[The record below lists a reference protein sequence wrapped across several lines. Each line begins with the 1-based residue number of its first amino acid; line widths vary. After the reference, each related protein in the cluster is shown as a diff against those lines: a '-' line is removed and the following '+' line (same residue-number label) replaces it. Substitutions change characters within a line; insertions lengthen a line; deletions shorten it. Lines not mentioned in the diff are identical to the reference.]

1 MARPTKDERDVA
13 RFDRYLLRQSL
24 TLFGF
29 FALVL
34 VLVYWINRAVVLFDQ
49 LIADGQ
55 SAAVFLE
62 LSLLSLPNIIRIVL
76 PLSAFVASLYV
87 TNRLTADSELVVVQ
101 ATGFSPFR
109 LARPFLVF
117 GVIVCLLT
125 GALTHFLVPASHA
138 RTAAREHEI
147 AQNATARLLQEGQF
161 LTPIAGVTLYIR
173 EVTPAGELRD
183 LFITDA
189 RSAVETVTYTAGS
202 AYLVRADGAPHL
214 VMLSGMVQ
222 TLRHADRRLVTTSF
236 NDLSYDI
243 SAMMPQEPNARR
255 APRELP
261 TWELLRASPE
271 LQAETG
277 RSAGRLVS
285 EGHDR
290 NAQAL
295 LGVVGALIGF
305 SALMVGNFSRFG
317 LWKQMAGSVL
327 LVILVKLLEAAVV
340 PPVRADAAMW
350 PLLYLPSAF
359 GGLAALSLLTIAAR
373 PALFQRK
380 IAP

>member
-1 MARPTKDERDVA
+1 MA

-55 SAAVFLE
+55 SAGVFLE

-87 TNRLTADSELVVVQ
+87 TNRLTSESELVVVQ
-101 ATGFSPFR
+101 ATGYSPFR
-109 LARPFLVF
+109 LARPFFIF
-117 GVIVCLLT
+117 GLIVCLLT
-125 GALTHFLVPASHA
+125 GILTHFLVPASHS
-138 RTAAREHEI
+138 RTAARESEI

-161 LTPIAGVTLYIR
+161 LNPVDGVTLYIR
-173 EVTPAGELRD
+173 EITPAGELRD
-183 LFITDA
+183 LYIDDS
-189 RSAVETVTYTAGS
+189 RSAVESVTYTATS
-202 AYLVRADGAPHL
+202 AYLVQAADAPHL

-243 SAMMPQEPNARR
+243 SPMLPTSTATGR
-255 APRELP
+255 AVRELS
-261 TWELLRASPE
+261 TWELLQASPAV
-271 LQAETG
+271 QAETG
-277 RSAGRLVS
+277 RTVGRLVA

-295 LGVVGALIGF
+295 LGLVAAMLGF
-305 SALMVGNFSRFG
+305 ATLMVGNFSRFG
-317 LWKQMAGSVL
+317 LWKQMAAAVG

-340 PPVRADAAMW
+340 AAVRVDADLW
-350 PLLYLPSAF
+350 PLIYLPSAA
-359 GGLAALSLLTIAAR
+359 GGLMALIALTIAAR
-373 PALFQRK
+373 PAILQRK
-380 IAP
+380 VPA

>member
-1 MARPTKDERDVA
+1 MA

-55 SAAVFLE
+55 SAGVFLE

-109 LARPFLVF
+109 LARPFFVF
-117 GVIVCLLT
+117 GLIACLLT
-125 GALTHFLVPASHA
+125 GILTHVLVPASHA
-138 RTAAREHEI
+138 RTAEREHEI

-161 LTPIAGVTLYIR
+161 LTPVSGVTLYIR
-173 EVTPAGELRD
+173 EVTPSGELRD
-183 LFITDA
+183 MFVTDA
-189 RSAVETVTYTAGS
+189 RSPIETVTYTASS
-202 AYLVRADGAPHL
+202 AYLVRADDAPHL

-243 SAMMPQEPNARR
+243 SEMMPQEPSSRR
-255 APRELP
+255 APREIP

-271 LQAETG
+271 LQQETG
-277 RSAGRLVS
+277 RTQGRLVS

-295 LGVVGALIGF
+295 LGLIGALIGF
-305 SALMVGNFSRFG
+305 ATLMVGNFSRFG
-317 LWKQMAGSVL
+317 LWKQMAGAVL
-327 LVILVKLLEAAVV
+327 LVIMVKLIEAAVV
-340 PPVRADAAMW
+340 ASVRADADLW
-350 PLLYLPSAF
+350 PLIYLPAAF
-359 GGLAALSLLTIAAR
+359 GGLATLVLLTIAAR
-373 PALFQRK
+373 PALLQRR